1 MVGGMM
7 TKLVA
12 ATLACLF
19 CVAASAAPPLDPAR
33 GRQDEKS
40 ELRYGFKK
48 GEKFPLKLTYAMG
61 VKLDKVPEAFQGVLS
76 DEPVNLK
83 LEGTLDME
91 VKEVTESGKAVLE
104 GTWKTMKA
112 KGAV

>member
-1 MVGGMM
+1 M
-7 TKLVA
+7 KRLVA
-12 ATLACLF
+12 ATLVCVLS
-19 CVAASAAPPLDPAR
+19 VAAQE
-33 GRQDEKS
+33 GKS

-91 VKEVTESGKAVLE
+91 VKDVAENGKATLE
-104 GTWKTMKA
+104 GTWKLMKA
-112 KGAV
+112 KGAVMVNDVDFSY